1 MTTTLMNAKPW
12 LAHYDEGVPHTI
24 DYRQVTLPEILAANI
39 REYSDRTAL
48 YFLGFRLSYAEL
60 GEMIDRFAAALAGF
74 GIGKGDR
81 VAILLPNTI
90 PCVAA
95 YHATLKLGA
104 VAVMNNPL
112 YTDRELIHQLSDSG
126 ASCLVTLDLLA
137 DRMATLRTTTA
148 IRQIV
153 YTSFEDYL
161 PSALKAAK
169 VVRTADVTPAENL
182 YSWCALLEEQTPRT
196 EIASLAMSDMAMLQ
210 YTGGTTGLAKGAML
224 THGNIS
230 RQLQQIDAWFP
241 IFNREKDEV
250 MLGALPFFHVMGLTT
265 SMNYALYL
273 AWSNILVP
281 KPQPDQLINTL
292 KRCKPSFVSMVPT
305 MYIGILRHPEI
316 DSLDLS
322 CIKGCFS
329 GSAPLPVEVISEFR
343 SRTGATISEGFGLS
357 ESCPVTHIN
366 PCRGKTKIGSIGLP
380 LPDTDCRIVDLID
393 GITDVPL
400 GEAGELIVKGPQVMA
415 GYWNRP
421 DETAATLRNG
431 WLYTGDIATMD
442 SEGYFYIVDRK
453 KDMIISGGYNI
464 YPREIDEV
472 LFTHPKVMEVCAV
485 GVPHP
490 TRGEQIKIFVVL
502 KPGEAATAPEMIDFC
517 RERLATYKLP
527 TMVAFC
533 KELPKSAVG
542 KVLRKDLRRMAA
554 NVAQV

>member
-1 MTTTLMNAKPW
+1 MKTTMMDAKTW

-24 DYRQVTLPEILAANI
+24 DYRQVTLPEILAASI
-39 REYSDRTAL
+39 RDFPDRTAL
-48 YFLGFRLSYAEL
+48 YFLGYRLSYAQL
-60 GEMIDRFAAALAGF
+60 GEMIDRFAAALAVF

-81 VAILLPNTI
+81 VGILLPNTI

-112 YTDRELIHQLSDSG
+112 YTDHELIHQLNDSG
-126 ASCLVTLDLLA
+126 AVCLVTLDLLA
-137 DRMATLRTTTA
+137 ERMAGLRDRTA
-148 IRQIV
+148 ICRIV
-153 YTSFEDYL
+153 YTSLEDYL
-161 PSALKAAK
+161 PPALKAAK
-169 VVRTADVTPAENL
+169 LVPTAEVRPAEAL
-182 YSWCALLEEQTPRT
+182 YPWCALLDEQTPLK
-196 EIASLAMSDMAMLQ
+196 EIAPPAMNDLAMLQ

-230 RQLQQIDAWFP
+230 CQLQQIDAWFP
-241 IFNREKDEV
+241 VFTREKDEV

-273 AWSNILVP
+273 AWSNVLVP
-281 KPQPDQLINTL
+281 KPQPDQLIETL
-292 KRCKPSFVSMVPT
+292 EKFKPGFISMVPT
-305 MYIGILRHPEI
+305 MYIGILRHPKA

-322 CIKGCFS
+322 CVKGCFS
-329 GSAPLPVEVISEFR
+329 GSAPLPVEVINEFR
-343 SRTGATISEGFGLS
+343 SCTGATISEGFGLS
-357 ESCPVTHIN
+357 ESCPVTHVN
-366 PCRGKTKIGSIGLP
+366 PCMGKNKIGSIGLP
-380 LPDTDCRIVDLID
+380 LPDTECRIVDLVD
-393 GITDVPL
+393 GVTDVPS

-421 DETAATLRNG
+421 RETAATLRNG

-442 SEGYFYIVDRK
+442 AEGYFYIVDRK
-453 KDMIISGGYNI
+453 KDMIISAGYNV

-472 LFTHPKVMEVCAV
+472 FFTHPKVMEACAI

-490 TRGEQIKIFVVL
+490 TRGEQIKVFAVL
-502 KPGEAATAPEMIDFC
+502 KPGETATGAEMIDFC

-527 TMVAFC
+527 TMVTFC

-542 KVLRKDLRRMAA
+542 KVLRKDLRQMAA
-554 NVAQV
+554 SDR